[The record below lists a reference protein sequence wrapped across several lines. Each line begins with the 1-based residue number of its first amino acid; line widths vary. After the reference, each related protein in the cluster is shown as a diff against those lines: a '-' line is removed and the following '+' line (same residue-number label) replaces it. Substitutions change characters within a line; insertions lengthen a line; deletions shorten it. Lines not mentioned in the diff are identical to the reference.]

1 MSSKLFGRCRP
12 SVRLGVVAPICTR
25 PQVAGLTE
33 DWRARSK
40 VPDWVEKLILNF
52 PKDLHPMTQ
61 FSMAILALQVPI
73 IRTIRYP

>member
-1 MSSKLFGRCRP
+1 MPC
-12 SVRLGVVAPICTR
+12 VRLGVVAPICKQ